1 MKRRAFAPVLVT
13 LIIIVFA
20 VALSGTVAPLHGGS
34 LMPVAYAT
42 ETQLTKRPGDTVNF
56 KVKITNTGTQATGYV
71 VVVKVA
77 EHGSGAWETAAEADA
92 ELAPGEYLHL
102 ELGGLEVTEEMA
114 GKYYDALFLLL
125 DGESGET
132 LDEATLERAWYVE
145 EPVVAGSIVA
155 KWVY

>member
-20 VALSGTVAPLHGGS
+20 VAVSGAVLPPHGGS
-34 LMPVAYAT
+34 LVPVAYAT
-42 ETQLTKRPGDTVNF
+42 ETQLTKRPGDTVSF
-56 KVKITNTGTQATGYV
+56 KVKITNTGTQDTPYL

-92 ELAPGEYLHL
+92 ELAPGEYLHV
-102 ELGGLEVTEEMA
+102 EVGGLEVTEEMA

-125 DGESGET
+125 DGESGEA
-132 LDEATLERAWYVE
+132 LDDAVLERAWYVE
-145 EPVVAGSIVA
+145 EPIVAGSIVS